1 MLLHTEEQGMSQIVM
16 KSIHRFNLNLEIH
29 SGRGGGDMNR
39 GFRRQGLNHQEK
51 EILKGLRAIY

>member
-29 SGRGGGDMNR
+29 SGRGGG
-39 GFRRQGLNHQEK
+39 G
-51 EILKGLRAIY
+51 I